1 MNQNNLTL
9 SIDPALQQ
17 AIESMC
23 KLYNPTMLA
32 LAKTVYSVNKIFYSQ
47 EFETILRTTFLAME
61 PSIKLAM
68 AVKELVSPSLA
79 KTAVQF
85 AQHAKYLSSISSI
98 INTLDTN
105 SQNEL
110 CSEIKRLKKED
121 FQCIVKGYEKVES
134 LDDKSKTDFDNA
146 TQKLSIQES
155 TQTLISFADLDPIAI
170 KAELKNISNQLNVV
184 AKNTK
189 PKPLYQVIIKDLLI
203 GLAINGLIYGISE
216 IYQYGQ
222 TVYEQSVQQEIHKQD
237 KTQQQQEFQDR
248 RMIMPQITLSKRNLP
263 AQYKC

>member
-17 AIESMC
+17 AIESIY
-23 KLYNPTMLA
+23 KLHNPTMLA

-47 EFETILRTTFLAME
+47 EFETILRTTFVAME

-79 KTAVQF
+79 KAAVQF
-85 AQHAKYLSSISSI
+85 AQHAKNLSSI

-121 FQCIVKGYEKVES
+121 FQCIVKGYEKVEG
-134 LDDKSKTDFDNA
+134 LTTNPK
-146 TQKLSIQES
+146 
-155 TQTLISFADLDPIAI
+155 QTLIMQRKSYQYR
-170 KAELKNISNQLNVV
+170 NQL
-184 AKNTK
+184 
-189 PKPLYQVIIKDLLI
+189 
-203 GLAINGLIYGISE
+203 
-216 IYQYGQ
+216 
-222 TVYEQSVQQEIHKQD
+222 
-237 KTQQQQEFQDR
+237 KT
-248 RMIMPQITLSKRNLP
+248 
-263 AQYKC
+263 

>member
-9 SIDPALQQ
+9 RIDPALQQ
-17 AIESMC
+17 AIESMY

-61 PSIKLAM
+61 PSIKWAM

-79 KTAVQF
+79 KAAVQF
-85 AQHAKYLSSISSI
+85 AQHAKYLSSI

-121 FQCIVKGYEKVES
+121 FQCIVKGYEKVEA

-170 KAELKNISNQLNVV
+170 KAELKNISNQLSVI

-189 PKPLYQVIIKDLLI
+189 PKPLYQVTIKELLI

-222 TVYEQSVQQEIHKQD
+222 TVYQQSVQQEIHKQD
-237 KTQQQQEFQDR
+237 ETQKQQGFQDR
-248 RMIMPQITLSKRNLP
+248 RMIMPQIAQSKRNLP